1 MIAFDTN
8 ILFPSLEPSHANHG
22 RAREFL
28 HQIQGEETALCELVL
43 METYLLVRNSTVC
56 TKPMDGPAAVALMR
70 RLRRNPQWRLLDY
83 PGGLMNEIWEA
94 AGQPGFAR
102 RRIFDARL
110 AITLLSHG
118 VTDFA
123 TANVKD
129 FEGFGFAKVWNPLAG

>member
-8 ILFPSLEPSHANHG
+8 ILFPSLEPSHPSHQ

-28 HQIQGEETALCELVL
+28 QQIKDKEAGLCELVL
-43 METYLLVRNSTVC
+43 METYALIRNAAVC
-56 TKPMDGPAAVALMR
+56 ARPMDGPAAVALVR
-70 RLRRNPQWRLLDY
+70 RLRSNPRWRLLDY
-83 PGGLMNEIWEA
+83 PGGLMEDVWEA

-110 AITLLSHG
+110 AITLLNHG

-129 FEGFGFAKVWNPLAG
+129 FAGFGFVKIWNPLVD

>member
-70 RLRRNPQWRLLDY
+70 RLRRNPHWRLLDY
-83 PGGLMNEIWEA
+83 PGGLMDEIWEA